1 MFGFPQLS
9 YRQCEDCGVAVPV
22 NEGDIHECEP
32 ERRLEFQLLR
42 LRPGIVA
49 FEADLRAFLASPRG
63 RFELWYAE
71 RQRLAAA

>member
-22 NEGDIHECEP
+22 NEADVHECDP
-32 ERRLEFQLLR
+32 DRRLEFQLLR

-49 FEADLRAFLASPRG
+49 FEADLRAYLASPRG
-63 RFELWYAE
+63 RFERFYAE
-71 RQRLAAA
+71 RQRLATV